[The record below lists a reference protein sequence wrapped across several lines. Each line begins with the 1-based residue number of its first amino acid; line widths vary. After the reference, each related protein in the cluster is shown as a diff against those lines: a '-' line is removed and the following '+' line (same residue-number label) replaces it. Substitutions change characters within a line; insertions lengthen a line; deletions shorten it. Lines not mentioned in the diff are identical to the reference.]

1 MCHYHYSE
9 QCAIFFKT
17 LIKVSSLLTYLEVL
31 FTITLFS
38 LLYDNIECLSFLFVS
53 GLAQHVGH
61 VGPDCVQ
68 LYCCAYC
75 TALCPGPVSLP
86 VINSIPRTL

>member
-53 GLAQHVGH
+53 GLANMLVTLGQTVFSCIVVHI
-61 VGPDCVQ
+61 
-68 LYCCAYC
+68 
-75 TALCPGPVSLP
+75 ALPSAQAQ
-86 VINSIPRTL
+86 